1 MKKLTF
7 KYLLEFVVIV
17 LGISV
22 SFWFDKYQN
31 RIENAKKE
39 RVVFSDLNTELRII
53 SSMIENRKASFLF
66 DIQIINR
73 LLQNS
78 AKDSIQYNYDDLLTA
93 VTDWRGFTPSEEIYT
108 SLKYD
113 GGLKFITSI
122 EIKAAIEAFYHG
134 TKAGILANMEDEVM
148 VQREILKY
156 LQYNHPQMLLMEK
169 NDIIKSEA
177 EKIALFKSVLKND
190 PTLQSL
196 LISKL
201 RFMVNKNKGIQ
212 NYKRSHENL
221 VRLLN

>member
-31 RIENAKKE
+31 RIEDAKKE

-53 SSMIENRKASFLF
+53 SSMIENRRAAFLF
-66 DIQIINR
+66 DIQIINS

-156 LQYNHPQMLLMEK
+156 LQYNHPQMLLME

-177 EKIALFKSVLKND
+177 EKIALFKSVLNND
-190 PTLQSL
+190 PTLQFL

-201 RFMVNKNKGIQ
+201 RFMGNKNKGMQ